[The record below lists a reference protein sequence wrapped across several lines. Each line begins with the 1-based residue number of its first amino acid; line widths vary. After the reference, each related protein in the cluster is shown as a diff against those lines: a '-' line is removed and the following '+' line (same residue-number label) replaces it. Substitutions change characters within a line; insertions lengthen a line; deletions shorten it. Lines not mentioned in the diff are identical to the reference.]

1 MFTKMKRGGFF
12 RVHPVCS
19 MLAGALVTIGIGTLL
34 VTKRRALADALESVI
49 RLYLEGEGKRP

>member
-34 VTKRRALADALESVI
+34 VTKRRALADATQRMADAVSRAAES
-49 RLYLEGEGKRP
+49 